1 MIRERAGECAC
12 LVRGLFYFRAM
23 LDTPPASCIDEPG
36 SPLCAADVARGVVR
50 MLLRHDL
57 TAMAEVPLDGG
68 RRADLMAIDA
78 RGHIVIV
85 EIKVSRADLLGD
97 GKWPDYLGHCDRYF
111 WAVPA
116 GFDASPLHGAAFL
129 PERTGIIVADRYD
142 AAIVREAH
150 TTPLPAH
157 VRKRGTL
164 AFARRAARRL
174 IAQTDPDADG
184 LAFGA
189 G

>member
-1 MIRERAGECAC
+1 
-12 LVRGLFYFRAM
+12 M

-57 TAMAEVPLDGG
+57 TAMAEVPLEGG

>member
-1 MIRERAGECAC
+1 MFDAAPSSC
-12 LVRGLFYFRAM
+12 L
-23 LDTPPASCIDEPG
+23 DPTTPT
-36 SPLCAADVARGVVR
+36 LCAADVARGVVR

-57 TAMAEVPLDGG
+57 VAMAEVPLDGG

-78 RGHIVIV
+78 RGRLVIV

-97 GKWPDYLGHCDRYF
+97 GKWPDYLGHCDRFF

-116 GFDASPLHGAAFL
+116 GFDLSPLDTPAFL
-129 PERTGIIVADRYD
+129 PERTGVIVADRYD

-150 TTPLPAH
+150 TEPLPAH
-157 VRKRGTL
+157 VRKRCTL

-174 IAQTDPDADG
+174 TMLVDPDAE
-184 LAFGA
+184 A